1 MQPERS
7 ARPWIADESDS
18 GGGASGR
25 RNVLD
30 CCATMGQSEKL
41 IVNSSAKP
49 PLLHLGAAAS
59 LEIFRGKRLPSGW
72 LLGRRLNAQPAI
84 RVGARRLAQH
94 NLSELLSW
102 KTSGPNL
109 PNGWVFN
116 PPGTMRVARRFPK
129 NRFMSA
135 TANALGSAQFICQ
148 PNFSG
153 VVWPVFHF
161 HISISNC
168 LAKATIAF
176 LRRRR

>member
-1 MQPERS
+1 MDCS
-7 ARPWIADESDS
+7 ATHGTKRKTDRKYFGEAAIIAPGS
-18 GGGASGR
+18 
-25 RNVLD
+25 
-30 CCATMGQSEKL
+30 CCE
-41 IVNSSAKP
+41 
-49 PLLHLGAAAS
+49 
-59 LEIFRGKRLPSGW
+59 FRDFSGKRLPSGW
-72 LLGRRLNAQPAI
+72 LLGQRLNAQPAI

-168 LAKATIAF
+168 RAKATIAF